1 MVNEVTIGT
10 ADEWA
15 VTLNVETCQVE
26 ILDGEQVVRLSMN
39 EDHWNSL
46 CFQTRERQWE
56 EMWAAAAAAAAARK
70 ERGFCPSPDP

>member
-56 EMWAAAAAAAAARK
+56 EMLAAIDAERK
-70 ERGFCPSPDP
+70 ERGLCPSPDS